1 MTFFF
6 FLGRNGK
13 KKKNKGGGERTVW
26 HKVIEGKG
34 WIFTFTVVYS
44 ESDFMLV
51 LVMNKLRYCPLGLYW
66 LNSVVVM
73 DGVF

>member
-1 MTFFF
+1 MC
-6 FLGRNGK
+6 
-13 KKKNKGGGERTVW
+13 
-26 HKVIEGKG
+26 HKVMEGKG
-34 WIFTFTVVYS
+34 WIFTFTIVYS
-44 ESDFMLV
+44 ESDCMLV